1 MGDDLQHEINEDSFV
16 ITSKLMFQANEA
28 EKANLA
34 LFLSLG
40 GINVSLVNSLQ
51 EEVAFMTVSSAPAM
65 WDVEVK
71 HKWKSLNMELASWL
85 EEKWRNNVANV
96 FLQDFMEVRMD
107 AAWLEA
113 GWCFRYKF
121 SYREAYNKNE

>member
-1 MGDDLQHEINEDSFV
+1 MGDDPQHEINEDSFV

-107 AAWLEA
+107 AAWFIA
-113 GWCFRYKF
+113 
-121 SYREAYNKNE
+121 